1 MLVRFC
7 YRFVAVFI
15 TCVCADSGCYFNSVD
30 LCYGFDV
37 LFWGFVTL
45 DISVVVLMLRWVS
58 CCLLSYCGLLDCC
71 YVACCAWFGAS
82 GLVLVVC
89 VGRSLMGLV

>member
-15 TCVCADSGCYFNSVD
+15 TCVYADSGCYFNSVD

-37 LFWGFVTL
+37 LFRGFVTL
-45 DISVVVLMLRWVS
+45 DISVVVLMLCWVS

-71 YVACCAWFGAS
+71 YVACCT
-82 GLVLVVC
+82 
-89 VGRSLMGLV
+89 